1 MRMAMV
7 IAELMVLACLGLWF
21 VQGHRAIV
29 LAQQQVAEAWAAL
42 RAELAARR
50 EMVPYLVAA
59 VQANAGQLVE
69 VLANACDLAA
79 SVSGVREGAQ
89 AEARLTAALGRLFE
103 MIDAGSATGT
113 DEAVIPWRKRLAE
126 QEARVAIVVE
136 AYNRRAAMFN
146 TLLTRGAARVFAQLA
161 MFKSAE
167 MYP

>member
-1 MRMAMV
+1 MV
-7 IAELMVLACLGLWF
+7 IAELMVLTCLGLWF
-21 VQGHRAIV
+21 VQGHRALV
-29 LAQQQVAEAWAAL
+29 LAQRQVAEAWADL

-69 VLANACDLAA
+69 VVANACDMATN
-79 SVSGVREGAQ
+79 VIGVRESAQ
-89 AEARLTAALGRLFE
+89 AEARLTAAMGRLFD
-103 MIDAGSATGT
+103 MIDSGAGAGAG
-113 DEAVIPWRKRLAE
+113 DAVTPWRRRLAE
-126 QEARVAIVVE
+126 QEARVAVLAE

-161 MFKSAE
+161 VFKSAE